1 MAEYA
6 KAKAPAQAGR
16 QRWSYRYSVP
26 HWLMDSC
33 LCPTP
38 TQPTHDAV
46 IALATAVVACSSV
59 CVCVRVDDYFEL
71 K

>member
-26 HWLMDSC
+26 HWLMDSY
-33 LCPTP
+33 LCPNP
-38 TQPTHDAV
+38 H
-46 IALATAVVACSSV
+46 LAHS
-59 CVCVRVDDYFEL
+59 
-71 K
+71 